1 MKEPNRPEERRRTRV
16 KQPPATIIKAEGG
29 VDKPKATQNRSKKQS
44 PDIAE
49 DLTAVLSQ
57 KVVGQPAATRV
68 IVPYIQMFQAGLA
81 PEGRPVGVFLLLGPT
96 GTGKTKTVEALAEVL
111 HGSEKNV
118 LKVDC
123 GEFQMEHEVAKL
135 IGAPPGY
142 LGHRETQPMLTQQK
156 LNAVTSEKCNLS
168 LVLFDEIEKA
178 APSMTRLLLGV
189 LDKGILRL
197 GDNSTVNFEKSLVFL
212 TSNLGAR
219 EMMKEIN
226 PDFGFQSV
234 KGTDR
239 AELTSKLQNIAL
251 VSVRKRFSPEFVN
264 RIDCII
270 TYQPLSQESL
280 SAILD
285 KQITDLQNHVNTRLG
300 NRSFTLDVPA
310 EARQFLLEK
319 GTSAE
324 YGARELNRTIHRH
337 LTQPL
342 ATLVATNQ
350 VSPGARVWVEV
361 AESADKLNIRTS
373 ETAVPATAS
382 NPTVLLVDDNRDLLH
397 FLERLMA
404 NDGWTLLTA
413 ESATEA
419 RRLVKEHKPNAAL
432 LDYMLP
438 DGNGVELGV
447 EFLQAVNEM
456 LVIVMTGTILPP
468 EEEALCEEHNFPVLR
483 KPFLASDVMNQIRS
497 RLTPVGGVSRGV

>member
-1 MKEPNRPEERRRTRV
+1 MKEPNTPEEKRSTRARRGR
-16 KQPPATIIKAEGG
+16 AYIIKSEDP
-29 VDKPKATQNRSKKQS
+29 VDRPKGTQSSGKTRRQNAD
-44 PDIAE
+44 PVE
-49 DLTAVLSQ
+49 NLTAVLAQ

-111 HGSEKNV
+111 HGSEKNL

-142 LGHRETQPMLTQQK
+142 LGHRETQPILTQQK
-156 LNAVTSEKCNLS
+156 LNSVTSEKSSLS

-197 GDNSTVNFEKSLVFL
+197 GDNTIVNFEKSLVFL

-219 EMMKEIN
+219 EMMREIN

-234 KGTDR
+234 KSPDRTD
-239 AELTSKLQNIAL
+239 LTGKLQNIAL

-270 TYQPLSQESL
+270 TYQPLTPESL

-285 KQITDLQNHVNTRLG
+285 HQISDLQNHVNTRLG
-300 NRSFTLDVPA
+300 PRCFTIEVPF
-310 EARQFLLEK
+310 ETRQWLLRK

-324 YGARELNRTIHRH
+324 YGARELNRTIHRN

-342 ATLVATNQ
+342 ATMVATGQ
-350 VSPGARVWVEV
+350 VEPGSRVRVEA
-361 AESADKLNIRTS
+361 AE
-373 ETAVPATAS
+373 
-382 NPTVLLVDDNRDLLH
+382 
-397 FLERLMA
+397 
-404 NDGWTLLTA
+404 DG
-413 ESATEA
+413 ES
-419 RRLVKEHKPNAAL
+419 L
-432 LDYMLP
+432 
-438 DGNGVELGV
+438 
-447 EFLQAVNEM
+447 
-456 LVIVMTGTILPP
+456 
-468 EEEALCEEHNFPVLR
+468 VLR
-483 KPFLASDVMNQIRS
+483 
-497 RLTPVGGVSRGV
+497 TT

>member
-1 MKEPNRPEERRRTRV
+1 MKEPDRPQEKRRSRGRMP
-16 KQPPATIIKAEGG
+16 PPAIIKSEGG
-29 VDKPKATQNRSKKQS
+29 VEKPKAS
-44 PDIAE
+44 PSRTRRPSGDPVE

-156 LNAVTSEKCNLS
+156 LNAVTSEKCSLS

-189 LDKGILRL
+189 LDKGLLRL
-197 GDNSTVNFEKSLVFL
+197 GDNSTVNFEKSVVFL

-219 EMMKEIN
+219 EMLREIN
-226 PDFGFQSV
+226 PEFGFQSAGIPV
-234 KGTDR
+234 R
-239 AELTSKLQNIAL
+239 ADLTSKLQNIAL

-270 TYQPLSQESL
+270 TYQPLTAESL

-285 KQITDLQNHVNTRLG
+285 KQISDLQNHVNTRLG
-300 NRSFTLDVPA
+300 NRSFTLDVPF
-310 EARQFLLEK
+310 EARQFLLRN

-350 VSPGARVWVEV
+350 VGPGARVLVDV
-361 AESADKLNIRTS
+361 AEGEDKLHIRAQDTGGAS
-373 ETAVPATAS
+373 PPAH
-382 NPTVLLVDDNRDLLH
+382 PTVLLVDDNRDLLH

-404 NDGWTLLTA
+404 DAGWKLLTA
-413 ESATEA
+413 ESATQA
-419 RRLVKEHKPNAAL
+419 KRLMQEHRPNAAL

-447 EFLQAVNEM
+447 EFLQSVPQM
-456 LVIVMTGTILPP
+456 LVIVMTGTILPS

-497 RLTPVGGVSRGV
+497 RLLPVSNSVRA